1 VRRFHWVNTG
11 PDLKVM
17 KRIFF
22 QKLFMPTGGVD
33 TTRENIEGWF
43 QAGVSA
49 VGIGSKLISTQ
60 LMTDKDYTAIESET
74 KKILDLIL
82 TIKNK

>member
-1 VRRFHWVNTG
+1 
-11 PDLKVM
+11 M

>member
-1 VRRFHWVNTG
+1 ML
-11 PDLKVM
+11 DLIPERDKD
-17 KRIFF
+17 IFP
-22 QKLFMPTGGVD
+22 KLLFMPTGGVD

-49 VGIGSKLISTQ
+49 GIGSKLISTQ
-60 LMTDKDYTAIESET
+60 LMTDKDYSNRIGN
-74 KKILDLIL
+74 KKDIGPHS

>member
-1 VRRFHWVNTG
+1 
-11 PDLKVM
+11 
-17 KRIFF
+17 
-22 QKLFMPTGGVD
+22 MPTGGVD

-82 TIKNK
+82 TIKQIKIYIYEFNI